1 MVVRE
6 QFEKDLTSIKEEVSV
21 MASQVGKA
29 FLEAIDALYN
39 QDLELANRIIENDRW
54 IDKRE
59 IDINNSTIL
68 TIAKQQP
75 VATDLRQLIIALR
88 ITTDLERMADNA
100 KNIAESTIRLGNNH
114 HFTMHPALKEMRTT
128 AVEMIHTAM
137 KAFQQEDISIA
148 GKLSVMDDKLD
159 EQYEQ
164 IIHELLTA
172 NTEDK
177 GKTQLVLQLSFVA
190 RYIER
195 IGDHVTNIGE
205 SILFLVKG
213 EPHKLN

>member
-6 QFEKDLTSIKEEVSV
+6 QFETDLTSIKEEISV
-21 MASQVGKA
+21 MASKVEKA

-39 QDLELANRIIENDRW
+39 QDLELANRIIESDRW
-54 IDKRE
+54 IDKQE
-59 IDINNSTIL
+59 FDINNNAIL

-100 KNIAESTIRLGNNH
+100 KNIAESAIRLGESH
-114 HFTMHPALKEMRTT
+114 HFIVHPELKEMRNTT
-128 AVEMIHTAM
+128 VEMIHTAM
-137 KAFQQEDISIA
+137 NAFQQEDISIA
-148 GKLSVMDDKLD
+148 GKLSGMDDKLD

-164 IIHELLTA
+164 IIHELLSAHTGG
-172 NTEDK
+172 K
-177 GKTQLVLQLSFVA
+177 GKTQHVMQLAFVA

-213 EPHKLN
+213 ESYKLN